1 MSLSLKDRV
10 TSALTEHVAPALQM
24 DGSEIE
30 VLDVTNGIARLLLH
44 GTCASCPS
52 TVMIL
57 VMGMEQELRKWVP
70 EVEFIELSS

>member
-1 MSLSLKDRV
+1 
-10 TSALTEHVAPALQM
+10 M